1 MTPADDAATQDK
13 SGEELRAQ
21 RFQMLEDIAHEL
33 STNTVVFPTCF
44 DAVFKLRKELQNP
57 DVTIQRIVSLVSLD
71 PLISAKLLR
80 LANSVI
86 FSAEGGAVKHLSAAI
101 VRLGLETVR
110 MTALSIAMNEFR
122 LSKDIAVF
130 KELSQSLWTH
140 SIKTAAGARILARSN
155 ERLNP
160 EVAMLAGLVHDLGAF
175 YMLYRAAKYEE
186 LRSRPETV
194 KYLIVQWH
202 ESIGVTL
209 LSSLGLPPEVIQA
222 STDHDH
228 PRQPPE
234 AITDI
239 ADAVYVANIL
249 VGGDF
254 ERAYQGI
261 DPSSEVFTVIH
272 QRFSEYLPEIEA
284 AAEEML
290 AIFS

>member
-1 MTPADDAATQDK
+1 MKPADDAANQDK
-13 SGEELRAQ
+13 VGEALRAQ

-57 DVTIQRIVSLVSLD
+57 DVTIQRVVSLVSLD

-86 FSAEGGAVKHLSAAI
+86 FSAEGGTVKHLSAAI

-175 YMLYRAAKYEE
+175 YMLYRAAKYDE

-228 PRQPPE
+228 PRQPPA

-272 QRFSEYLPEIEA
+272 ERFKQHLPEIEA